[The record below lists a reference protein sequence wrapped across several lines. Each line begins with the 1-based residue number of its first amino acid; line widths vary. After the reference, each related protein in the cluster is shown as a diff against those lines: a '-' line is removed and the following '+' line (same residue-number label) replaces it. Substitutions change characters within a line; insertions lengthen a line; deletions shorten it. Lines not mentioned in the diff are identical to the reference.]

1 MFSTVKKFS
10 TEAIVENGF
19 LVENF
24 FNRGKCLLLISRG
37 GAQVIFLL
45 KRV

>member
-1 MFSTVKKFS
+1 M
-10 TEAIVENGF
+10 ENGF

-24 FNRGKCLLLISRG
+24 LDRGKCLLLISRG

-45 KRV
+45 KHSVFFQRERVERKKK